1 VQPDETAVPITC
13 TGCGSTIPAKSAR
26 TRNRT
31 TFRCEACSS
40 AGPAKLARL
49 IRRRYP
55 NTAIV
60 TLYTMT
66 AVTAL
71 WFSPVRKAGELMLG
85 LLAVTVAV
93 VAMARLSRPRI

>member
-1 VQPDETAVPITC
+1 
-13 TGCGSTIPAKSAR
+13 
-26 TRNRT
+26 
-31 TFRCEACSS
+31 
-40 AGPAKLARL
+40 
-49 IRRRYP
+49 
-55 NTAIV
+55 
-60 TLYTMT
+60 MT